1 MVFCISGI
9 LHPVRIGMRSFV
21 IAGGLIAACGSAPV
35 MSQELNIY
43 SHRQAFLLNP
53 LLADFKKQTGTK
65 INIVFASKGLI
76 QRLIAEGPRSPA
88 DIILTV
94 DIARL
99 QQYAEKGLFAKV
111 STPRLNKNIPAHL
124 RDPKGLWFGLSKR
137 IRVVAVSKSR
147 VKPGEVSRIEDLADP
162 KWKGRICTR
171 KGSHVYNR
179 ALLASLVAAHG
190 EAAAEK
196 WARGLVSNLA
206 RKPQGNDRAQAKAIS
221 QGICDVAIM
230 NHYYYFKMK
239 KNKKNPAHRK
249 WADAIRIVFTNQRDR
264 GNHVNIS
271 GVGLAKHSKN
281 RKLTISLMEY
291 LSAKQAQS
299 LYAEV
304 NYEYP
309 ANPVVHASTEVK
321 QLGQFKDDS
330 LPIATI
336 AKLAPVAQRIID
348 RVGW

>member
-1 MVFCISGI
+1 MTIFENCKSRLSLVVLS
-9 LHPVRIGMRSFV
+9 
-21 IAGGLIAACGSAPV
+21 AGLIAGVVSAPAL
-35 MSQELNIY
+35 SQELNIY

-53 LLADFKKQTGTK
+53 LLEDFKKQTGTK

-99 QQYAEKGLFAKV
+99 QQYANKGLFAPV
-111 STPRLNKNIPAHL
+111 SSPVLKANIPAHL
-124 RDPKGLWFGLSKR
+124 RDPNGLWYGLSKR
-137 IRVVAVSKSR
+137 VRVVAVSKSR
-147 VKPGEVSRIEDLADP
+147 VRKGAIKRIEDLADP
-162 KWKGRICTR
+162 KWRGKICTR

-179 ALLASLVAAHG
+179 ALLASLIAAHG

-196 WARGLVSNLA
+196 WARGLVANLA

-221 QGICDVAIM
+221 QGICDIAIM

-239 KNKKNPAHRK
+239 KNNNPAQHK
-249 WADAIRIVFTNQRDR
+249 WAKAIRILFTNQSDR

-271 GVGLAKHSKN
+271 GIGLAKHSKN
-281 RKLTISLMEY
+281 RKLAIKLMEY
-291 LSAKQAQS
+291 LSSKQAQS
-299 LYAEV
+299 LYAKV

-309 ANPVVHASTEVK
+309 ANAAVNASPEVK
-321 QLGQFKDDS
+321 ILGEFKADK

-336 AKLAPVAQRIID
+336 AKLAPTAQRIID

>member
-1 MVFCISGI
+1 
-9 LHPVRIGMRSFV
+9 MRMFENCKERLNPIV
-21 IAGGLIAACGSAPV
+21 LTAGLIAGVLSAPV
-35 MSQELNIY
+35 QSKELNIY

-53 LLADFKKQTGTK
+53 LLEGFKKQTGTK

-99 QQYAEKGLFAKV
+99 QQYANKGLFTSV
-111 STPRLNKNIPAHL
+111 SSPTLKANIPAHL
-124 RDPKGLWFGLSKR
+124 RDPNGLWYGLSKR
-137 IRVVAVSKSR
+137 VRVVAVSKDR
-147 VKPGEVSRIEDLADP
+147 VGKDEIKRLEDLADP
-162 KWKGRICTR
+162 NWKGKICTR

-179 ALLASLVAAHG
+179 ALLASLAAAHG
-190 EAAAEK
+190 EAAAEN
-196 WARGLVSNLA
+196 WARGMVANLA

-221 QGICDVAIM
+221 QGICDIAIM
-230 NHYYYFKMK
+230 NHYYYFQMK
-239 KNKKNPAHRK
+239 KNKNPAQHK
-249 WADAIRIVFTNQRDR
+249 WAESIRIVFTNQGDR

-271 GVGLAKHSKN
+271 GIGLAKHSKN
-281 RKLTISLMEY
+281 KKLAITLMEY
-291 LSAKQAQS
+291 LSSKQAQS

-309 ANPVVHASTEVK
+309 ANAAVDASREVK
-321 QLGQFKDDS
+321 ILGEFKADQ

-336 AKLAPVAQRIID
+336 AKLAPTAQRIID

>member
-1 MVFCISGI
+1 MTIFENCKSRLSLVVLS
-9 LHPVRIGMRSFV
+9 
-21 IAGGLIAACGSAPV
+21 AGLIAGVVSAPAL
-35 MSQELNIY
+35 SQELNIY

-53 LLADFKKQTGTK
+53 LLEDFKKQTGTK

-99 QQYAEKGLFAKV
+99 QQYANKGLFAPV
-111 STPRLNKNIPAHL
+111 SSPVLKANIPAHL
-124 RDPKGLWFGLSKR
+124 RDPNGLWYGLSKR
-137 IRVVAVSKSR
+137 VRVVAVSKSR
-147 VKPGEVSRIEDLADP
+147 VRKGAIKRIEDLADP
-162 KWKGRICTR
+162 KWRGEICTR

-179 ALLASLVAAHG
+179 ALLASLIAAHG

-196 WARGLVSNLA
+196 WARGLVANLA

-221 QGICDVAIM
+221 QGICDIAIM

-239 KNKKNPAHRK
+239 KNNNPAQHK
-249 WADAIRIVFTNQRDR
+249 WAKAIRILFTNQSDR

-271 GVGLAKHSKN
+271 GIGLAKHSKN
-281 RKLTISLMEY
+281 RKLAIKLMEY
-291 LSAKQAQS
+291 LSSKQAQS
-299 LYAEV
+299 LYAKV

-309 ANPVVHASTEVK
+309 ANAAVNASPEVK
-321 QLGQFKDDS
+321 ILGEFKADK

-336 AKLAPVAQRIID
+336 AKLAPTAQRIID

>member
-1 MVFCISGI
+1 MTKIVNRKTGI
-9 LHPVRIGMRSFV
+9 RPIVLTAAL
-21 IAGGLIAACGSAPV
+21 IAGIVSTPAL
-35 MSQELNIY
+35 SQELNIY

-53 LLADFKKQTGTK
+53 LLEGFKKQTGTK

-99 QQYAEKGLFAKV
+99 QQYANKGLFAPV
-111 STPRLNKNIPAHL
+111 SSPALKANIPAHL
-124 RDPKGLWFGLSKR
+124 RDPNGLWYGLSKR
-137 IRVVAVSKSR
+137 VRVVAVSKDR
-147 VKPGEVSRIEDLADP
+147 VGKGEIKRIEDLADP
-162 KWKGRICTR
+162 KWKGKICTR

-179 ALLASLVAAHG
+179 ALLASLIAAHG

-196 WARGLVSNLA
+196 WARGLVANLA

-221 QGICDVAIM
+221 QGICDIAIM

-239 KNKKNPAHRK
+239 KNKNPAQHK
-249 WADAIRIVFTNQRDR
+249 WAKAIRILFTNQSDR

-271 GVGLAKHSKN
+271 GIGLAKHSKN
-281 RKLTISLMEY
+281 RKLAITLMEY
-291 LSAKQAQS
+291 LSSKQAQS

-309 ANPVVHASTEVK
+309 ANASVSASPEVK
-321 QLGQFKDDS
+321 VLGQFKADK

-336 AKLAPVAQRIID
+336 AKLAPTAQRIID

>member
-1 MVFCISGI
+1 MSMIKRFKFG
-9 LHPVRIGMRSFV
+9 LRA
-21 IAGGLIAACGSAPV
+21 IALTTGLMAGAVSSPAL
-35 MSQELNIY
+35 SNELNIY

-53 LLADFKKQTGTK
+53 LLEDFKKQTGTK

-99 QQYAEKGLFAKV
+99 QQYANKDLFAAV
-111 STPRLNKNIPAHL
+111 STPVLKANIPAHL
-124 RDPKGLWFGLSKR
+124 RDPKGLWYGLSKR
-137 IRVVAVSKSR
+137 VRVVAVSKAR
-147 VKPGEVSRIEDLADP
+147 VRPGEIKRIEDLADP

-179 ALLASLVAAHG
+179 ALLASLIAAHG
-190 EAAAEK
+190 NAAAEK
-196 WARGLVSNLA
+196 WAKGLVANLA

-239 KNKKNPAHRK
+239 KNKNPAQHK
-249 WADAIRIVFTNQRDR
+249 WAKAIRILFTNQGDR

-271 GVGLAKHSKN
+271 GIGLAKHSKN
-281 RKLTISLMEY
+281 KKLAIKLMEY
-291 LSAKQAQS
+291 LSSKHAQS

-309 ANPVVHASTEVK
+309 ANTAVHASQEVK
-321 QLGQFKDDS
+321 VLGQFKADK

-336 AKLAPVAQRIID
+336 AELAPTAQRIIN